1 MSVSTRATAVP
12 VAKSHLSRLLA
23 ICVKPLKFPLKALL
37 GAAAASAAFAAALV
51 SFWYFFS
58 VKGLWADFA
67 IPSFAVFFVYA
78 SVSGYRY
85 LSEKKRAKEI
95 KGIFSSYVTE
105 KVVNELVRNPGLARL
120 GGERKEVTVLFADIK
135 GFTAFSERHE
145 PEEVVALLND
155 YLKTMTEIVFRW
167 DGTLDKFVGDSIMVF
182 WGAPTEQERHADLA
196 LRCALD
202 MLGKLKKL
210 QRRWVIEGKEPFSI
224 GIGINTGEAVVGNM
238 GVEGKKMEYTV
249 IGDHVNLGAR
259 AEGLTRE
266 FDAEIII
273 TEFTR
278 RKLGEIYKRFGHLSV
293 TEMDA
298 VRVRGRE
305 QPVVVY
311 SVEPLSAHG
320 GRA

>member
-1 MSVSTRATAVP
+1 MSASTRVTAVSVP
-12 VAKSHLSRLLA
+12 EVKARVSRLLTL
-23 ICVKPLKFPLKALL
+23 CFKPLRFPLKALF
-37 GAAAASAAFAAALV
+37 GAAAASAAFAAALL
-51 SFWYFFS
+51 SFWYLFS
-58 VKGLWADFA
+58 VKGLWADFV

-85 LSEKKRAKEI
+85 LSEKKRAREI

-105 KVVNELVRNPGLARL
+105 KVVDELVKNPGLARL

-167 DGTLDKFVGDSIMVF
+167 NGTLDKFVGDSIMVF
-182 WGAPTEQERHADLA
+182 WGAPTVQENHAELA

-266 FDAEIII
+266 FDAEIIV

-278 RKLGEIYKRFGHLSV
+278 RKLGEMGKRFGHLLV
-293 TEMDA
+293 EEMDP

-305 QPVVVY
+305 KPVVVY
-311 SVEPLSAHG
+311 GIEPLYHG
-320 GRA
+320 A